1 MKLELH
7 WVKGHVGVDGNERA
21 DMLAGLASEVR
32 IEPSFNIRHDER
44 QCTTVRVPI
53 NLGPIL
59 PSVHFAVLME
69 LRKKRKAEEAFDEMG
84 DDVAPATESLPP
96 RKKAQIQTAN
106 PTRQQ
111 GLARSLALATIDGG
125 VVQQ

>member
-1 MKLELH
+1 MHHCPGSYKPRADLAVCPLRR
-7 WVKGHVGVDGNERA
+7 VDGVE
-21 DMLAGLASEVR
+21 E
-32 IEPSFNIRHDER
+32 
-44 QCTTVRVPI
+44 
-53 NLGPIL
+53 
-59 PSVHFAVLME
+59 
-69 LRKKRKAEEAFDEMG
+69 EEAFDEMG